1 MSAWHDCVATMLRGG
16 HTIAPSS
23 LVDMINDIVRE
34 AGIDVNLYLVDRE
47 QVALRALPRT
57 GVPPGDP
64 LPIESTVA
72 GRAFM
77 HLQAVVPPG
86 APDRILIP
94 MVDGADRLGVAE
106 ISAPE
111 GAIFADESVR
121 TGAELMA
128 SAIGYLVVVKNSFG
142 DTIRRARRSQPM
154 SVGGEL
160 LWRALPPLTL
170 RTTDVSLAAA
180 LEPCYDVGGDAF
192 DYAYDEGV
200 LHVGIFDAVGRGL
213 SAALTSTLT
222 LAATRAR
229 RAARYGLA
237 SIVTGAD
244 EALTS
249 QFSDMRYTTAILAE
263 LDRVTGTI
271 RYVNAGH
278 PPAVVI
284 REGRAVFALDA
295 DPRPPLGL
303 GDGVTVAERS
313 LEPGDRVLFY
323 TDGVTEAR
331 DADGNFFGLDRLLDL
346 AERHASGGLLAAE
359 TLRRLSLAVLEYEGG
374 QLHDDATLMLVEWAP
389 DAGVTGAG

>member
-1 MSAWHDCVATMLRGG
+1 MLRTG
-16 HTIAPSS
+16 HIVAPSS
-23 LVDMINDIVRE
+23 LVDMIDDIVRE
-34 AGIDVNLYLVDRE
+34 VGIDVTIYLVDRE
-47 QVALRALPRT
+47 QMALRALPRT

-77 HLQAVVPPG
+77 YLEAVVPPG
-86 APDRILIP
+86 QPDRILIP
-94 MVDGADRLGVAE
+94 MVDGADRLGVVE
-106 ISAPE
+106 ISALE
-111 GAIFADESVR
+111 GTTFAHESDR
-121 TGAELMA
+121 AGADLIA
-128 SAIGYLVVVKNSFG
+128 SAIGYLVVVKSGYG

-192 DYAYDEGV
+192 DYAYDNGV
-200 LHVGIFDAVGRGL
+200 LHVGIFDAVGHGL

-229 RAARYGLA
+229 RTAGLDLA
-237 SIVTGAD
+237 SVIAGAD
-244 EALTS
+244 EALAS

-263 LDRVTGTI
+263 LDRSTGTI

-284 REGRAVFALDA
+284 RGGRAVFALDA
-295 DPRPPLGL
+295 GPRPPLGL
-303 GDGVTVAERS
+303 GNGATATEHS

-323 TDGVTEAR
+323 TDGVTDAR
-331 DADGNFFGLDRLLDL
+331 DASGAFFGLDRLLDL
-346 AERHASGGLLAAE
+346 AERHAGGGLLASE
-359 TLRRLSLAVLEYEGG
+359 TLRRLALAVLEYQGG
-374 QLHDDATLMLVEWAP
+374 QLHDDATLMLVEWSP
-389 DAGVTGAG
+389 DMGSTVRG